1 MIGGWGSVNN
11 NSVPDGNGHEDS
23 RLMLFATERIE
34 DYTVLS
40 LALAILILILV
51 FH

>member
-1 MIGGWGSVNN
+1 MKKNCFSGH
-11 NSVPDGNGHEDS
+11 DGPEDS

-34 DYTVLS
+34 DYVVLS
-40 LALAILILILV
+40 LALAILILILA